1 MKRALTCLLS
11 LVYLS
16 GCGVFLP
23 YLYDAQELD
32 ERLAPSMPKE
42 QVLKYLGKPDRV
54 VQDDGQQVIWEYR
67 LYPKGEWAGYLAH
80 CPFFPN
86 CYFPAEPA
94 SPYLVVLQD
103 NQLCMWGTP
112 TVVRPLV
119 PSACGEGARPKGEN
133 QARVRVRVSVI
144 PVFMP
149 PPIIPLPQRIAI
161 VPISGTVDSDVNSWL
176 DLTVNFLRTRHPEL
190 VLVERE
196 DLRTVL
202 DEVGIQYGGQ
212 VDDDTTIRVGK
223 LAGADSLLT
232 YRMILPEDGP
242 STSAAFELR
251 LFNVESGTTVF
262 RQMTSANQFS
272 SEAIAASRQLTKSKR
287 LTRRLAI
294 EEAAAYGFAALTA
307 AFGDNPLG
315 VVSDYS
321 WTGEGI
327 KLIGVLQGGPALR
340 AGLKPGDQ
348 LLKFN
353 GQPLVSWADPVSLP
367 AHVTVSRDGQPL
379 EISVR

>member
-1 MKRALTCLLS
+1 
-11 LVYLS
+11 
-16 GCGVFLP
+16 
-23 YLYDAQELD
+23 
-32 ERLAPSMPKE
+32 
-42 QVLKYLGKPDRV
+42 
-54 VQDDGQQVIWEYR
+54 
-67 LYPKGEWAGYLAH
+67 
-80 CPFFPN
+80 
-86 CYFPAEPA
+86 
-94 SPYLVVLQD
+94 
-103 NQLCMWGTP
+103 
-112 TVVRPLV
+112 
-119 PSACGEGARPKGEN
+119 
-133 QARVRVRVSVI
+133 
-144 PVFMP
+144 MP

-315 VVSDYS
+315 VVSDYG

-327 KLIGVLQGGPALR
+327 KLIDVLQGGPALR

-353 GQPLVSWADPVSLP
+353 GQPLGSWADPVSLP
-367 AHVTVSRDGQPL
+367 AQVTVSRDGQPV